1 MRKSDIQSMGDIAR
15 LILEN
20 TAGGN
25 NISSTSSATYDKLGQ
40 NLRENEFNNNGKGIV
55 KFYTMK
61 PSENENDKLH
71 NAAGPAVIFADSSGT
86 YNTDDETN
94 VFYFIN
100 GERVD
105 PNSKAYKAA
114 ESKASSSA
122 MQQSGDIGDT
132 LPGAEEY
139 GF

>member
-20 TAGGN
+20 AADGN
-25 NISSTSSATYDKLGQ
+25 NITSSSSATYDKLGQ
-40 NLRENEFNNNGKGIV
+40 SLRENEFNNNGKGLV
-55 KFYTMK
+55 MFYTMK

-71 NAAGPAVIFADSSGT
+71 NAAGPAVIFADSSGN
-86 YNTDDETN
+86 YDPENEAN
-94 VFYFIN
+94 VFYFIY
-100 GERVD
+100 GEKVD
-105 PNSKAYKAA
+105 PNSKEYKAA

-122 MQQSGDIGDT
+122 MKQSGDIGDT